1 MWNFFLKQVL
11 QHRRQQVMELPDEA
25 AQELLAEIEE
35 DEEVP
40 IVPAKL
46 LNNTAVLLY
55 RWAVICIRH
64 GVVRRVDC
72 VASSN
77 NMLMLVFI
85 LPPPAL
91 GHSDRQLQQ
100 LAMLC

>member
-1 MWNFFLKQVL
+1 VYIFSKQVL
-11 QHRRQQVMELPDEA
+11 QQRRQQVMELPDEA

-55 RWAVICIRH
+55 RWA
-64 GVVRRVDC
+64 
-72 VASSN
+72 
-77 NMLMLVFI
+77 F
-85 LPPPAL
+85 
-91 GHSDRQLQQ
+91 GHLHQAWCGETS
-100 LAMLC
+100 

>member
-1 MWNFFLKQVL
+1 
-11 QHRRQQVMELPDEA
+11 MELPDEA

-55 RWAVICIRH
+55 RWA
-64 GVVRRVDC
+64 
-72 VASSN
+72 
-77 NMLMLVFI
+77 F
-85 LPPPAL
+85 
-91 GHSDRQLQQ
+91 GHLHQAWCGETS
-100 LAMLC
+100 